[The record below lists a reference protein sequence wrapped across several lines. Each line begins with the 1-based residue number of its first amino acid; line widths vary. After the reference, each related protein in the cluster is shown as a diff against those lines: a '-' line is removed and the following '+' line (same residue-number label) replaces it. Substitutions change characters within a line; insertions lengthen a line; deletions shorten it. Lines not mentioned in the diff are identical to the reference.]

1 MNLDGLLINLVAS
14 AVAVILVLAV
24 TFAVTVVR
32 GRKDT
37 IDTAWGLGFV
47 VIAAVGVVV
56 SAGEPRAWLVL
67 TLTAIWGGRLAAH
80 LHERNTLRGE
90 DPRYTEMAER
100 AGGHP
105 HRHLLLV
112 VFPAQGAIMLLVS
125 LPLQAAAHLDAALGL
140 LDVIAVLVWLIGFL
154 FETVADAQLSRFTGN
169 PANKGMVLDSGLWRF
184 SRHPNYFGDA
194 CVWWGLF
201 LFAAHHWIGL
211 LTIVS
216 PLVMTAL
223 LARGTGKPMTERR
236 LMSSRPGYADY
247 VRRTSGFVPLPPKRG

>member
-1 MNLDGLLINLVAS
+1 MNLDGLLVNLVAS
-14 AVAVILVLAV
+14 AVAVVLVLAV
-24 TFAVTVVR
+24 TFAVTVAQ

-47 VIAAVGVVV
+47 AIAAVGVVV

-67 TLTAIWGGRLAAH
+67 TLTAVWGGRLAAH
-80 LHERNTLRGE
+80 LHERNSQRGE

-100 AGGHP
+100 AGGNP
-105 HRHLLLV
+105 YRHLLLV
-112 VFPAQGAIMLLVS
+112 VFPTQGAIMFLVS
-125 LPLQAAAHLDAALGL
+125 LPLQAAAHLTASLGV
-140 LDVIAVLVWLIGFL
+140 LDVVAVLVWLVGFL
-154 FETVADAQLSRFTGN
+154 FETIADAQLARFSTN
-169 PANKGMVLDSGLWRF
+169 PANKGRVLDSGLWRF

-201 LFAAHHWIGL
+201 LFAGHHWIGL

-216 PLVMTAL
+216 PIVMTAL

-236 LMSSRPGYADY
+236 MMSSRPGYADY
-247 VRRTSGFVPLPPKRG
+247 VRRTSGFVPLPPKRA

>member
-1 MNLDGLLINLVAS
+1 MVNLVAS
-14 AVAVILVLAV
+14 VVAVVVVLGV
-24 TFAVTVVR
+24 TFGLTVAR

-47 VIAAVGVVV
+47 AIAAVSVVV

-67 TLTAIWGGRLAAH
+67 TLTAVWGGRLAAH
-80 LHERNTLRGE
+80 LHERNNRRGE

-100 AGGHP
+100 AGSHP
-105 HRHLLLV
+105 YRHLLLV
-112 VFPAQGAIMLLVS
+112 VYPAQSAIMLLVS
-125 LPLQAAAHLDAALGL
+125 LPLQAAAHLTADIGV
-140 LDVIAVLVWLIGFL
+140 LDVLAVLVWLTGFL
-154 FETVADAQLSRFTGN
+154 FESIADAQLARFSAD
-169 PANKGMVLDSGLWRF
+169 PANKGRVLDSGLWRF

-201 LFAAHHWIGL
+201 LFAAHDWTGL

-236 LMSSRPGYADY
+236 MLSSRPGYADY
-247 VRRTSGFVPLPPKRG
+247 VRRTSGFVPLPPKRA